1 MKHVSF
7 FITYRRILEIVLQ
20 YKYNMNIKREERG
33 MLEKTEKRHRIKKE
47 TFLQGVLVL
56 MVSQVLIK
64 ILGLVQTLYLTN
76 RKGFGDT
83 GNAIYMGGYQIY
95 ALLLSISSIGIPN
108 AISKLVSEKLAIGD
122 KEGAHRVFKIAIF
135 TFGVIGMIGT
145 LLLFFSADVVS
156 RLWLGIP
163 ESKVTLM
170 ILSPG
175 VFFVAISSVFRGYF
189 NGRAQMSATA
199 NAQTFEQFWKTL
211 LTIVFV
217 ELAVVLTST
226 NTVYM
231 AAAAT
236 AATSMAI
243 IFSFI
248 YLYKYYIKERQFIST
263 KNDITVKR
271 DNRTFKAIVKS
282 ILWISIPISLSAI
295 LSSLNKIVD
304 STTVVN
310 ILSPILGETVAKTR
324 YGILSAKVDILVA
337 LPLAFNV
344 AFATALVP
352 AISAAN
358 AKRDT
363 ITINKRISFS
373 ILVSILIGLPCTVG
387 MFMYAKEILLLLF
400 PFASDGGVL
409 LAIMS
414 FTIIITLVEQTIN
427 GVLQGFGKVKTPV
440 VALTI
445 GIVAKIIANVV
456 LIPIEGIYENG
467 AAIGSIVGHGISL
480 IIVYAV
486 LRKTVKLDFS
496 LIRLSIKPILATLI
510 MAGCSY
516 GVFVF
521 VKSFIGIRISTIIAI
536 IIAVIVFAIAVV
548 ILKIFSK
555 EEIEMLPKGDKV
567 YSVLKKLHLYS

>member
-1 MKHVSF
+1 
-7 FITYRRILEIVLQ
+7 
-20 YKYNMNIKREERG
+20 MNIKREERG

>member
-1 MKHVSF
+1 M
-7 FITYRRILEIVLQ
+7 LQ

-135 TFGVIGMIGT
+135 TFGVIGMAGT

>member
-1 MKHVSF
+1 
-7 FITYRRILEIVLQ
+7 
-20 YKYNMNIKREERG
+20 MNIKREERG

-135 TFGVIGMIGT
+135 TFGVIGMAGT

>member
-1 MKHVSF
+1 
-7 FITYRRILEIVLQ
+7 
-20 YKYNMNIKREERG
+20 MNIKREERG
-33 MLEKTEKRHRIKKE
+33 MLEKTEKRHKIKKE

-56 MVSQVLIK
+56 MFSQVLIK

-76 RKGFGDT
+76 RKGFGDA

-122 KEGAHRVFKIAIF
+122 KEGAHRIFKVAIF

-211 LTIVFV
+211 LTVIFV

-243 IFSFI
+243 IFSFV
-248 YLYKYYIKERQFIST
+248 YLYKYYIKEREFISI
-263 KNDITVKR
+263 KNDPSVKR
-271 DNRTFKAIVKS
+271 DRRTFKAIVKS

-310 ILSPILGETVAKTR
+310 ILSPILGEAAAKTR

-358 AKRDT
+358 AKNDT
-363 ITINKRISFS
+363 VTINKRISFS
-373 ILVSILIGLPCTVG
+373 LLVSILIGLPCTIG

-400 PFASDGGVL
+400 PYASDGGVL

-427 GVLQGFGKVKTPV
+427 GVLQGFGKVKVPV
-440 VALTI
+440 IALTI
-445 GIVAKIIANVV
+445 GIIAKIIANVI

-480 IIVYAV
+480 IIVYVV
-486 LRKTVKLDFS
+486 LKKTVKLDFS
-496 LIRLSIKPILATLI
+496 LIKLSIKPILATLI
-510 MAGCSY
+510 MAICSY
-516 GVFVF
+516 GAFIF
-521 VKSFIGIRISTIIAI
+521 VKSFVGIRISTIIAI
-536 IIAVIVFAIAVV
+536 IIAVIVFAISVV

-555 EEIEMLPKGDKV
+555 EEIEMLPKGEKV

>member
-1 MKHVSF
+1 
-7 FITYRRILEIVLQ
+7 
-20 YKYNMNIKREERG
+20 
-33 MLEKTEKRHRIKKE
+33 
-47 TFLQGVLVL
+47 LV
-56 MVSQVLIK
+56 
-64 ILGLVQTLYLTN
+64 
-76 RKGFGDT
+76 F
-83 GNAIYMGGYQIY
+83 
-95 ALLLSISSIGIPN
+95 
-108 AISKLVSEKLAIGD
+108 
-122 KEGAHRVFKIAIF
+122 
-135 TFGVIGMIGT
+135 
-145 LLLFFSADVVS
+145 
-156 RLWLGIP
+156 
-163 ESKVTLM
+163 
-170 ILSPG
+170 G

>member
-1 MKHVSF
+1 
-7 FITYRRILEIVLQ
+7 
-20 YKYNMNIKREERG
+20 
-33 MLEKTEKRHRIKKE
+33 MLEKTEKRHKIKKE

-56 MVSQVLIK
+56 MFSQVLIK

-76 RKGFGDT
+76 RKGFGDA

-122 KEGAHRVFKIAIF
+122 KEGAHRIFKVAIF

-211 LTIVFV
+211 LTVIFV

-243 IFSFI
+243 IFSFV
-248 YLYKYYIKERQFIST
+248 YLYKYYIKEREFISI
-263 KNDITVKR
+263 KNDPSVKR
-271 DNRTFKAIVKS
+271 DRRTFKAIVKS

-310 ILSPILGETVAKTR
+310 ILSPILGEAAAKTR

-358 AKRDT
+358 AKNDT
-363 ITINKRISFS
+363 VTINKRISFS
-373 ILVSILIGLPCTVG
+373 LLVSILIGLPCTIG

-400 PFASDGGVL
+400 PYASDGGVL

-427 GVLQGFGKVKTPV
+427 GVLQGFGKVKVPV
-440 VALTI
+440 IALTI
-445 GIVAKIIANVV
+445 GIIAKIIANVI

-480 IIVYAV
+480 IIVYVV
-486 LRKTVKLDFS
+486 LKKTVKLEFS
-496 LIRLSIKPILATLI
+496 LIKLSIKPILATLI
-510 MAGCSY
+510 MAICSY
-516 GVFVF
+516 GAFIF
-521 VKSFIGIRISTIIAI
+521 VKSFVGIRISTIIAI
-536 IIAVIVFAIAVV
+536 IIAVIVFAISVV

-567 YSVLKKLHLYS
+567 YSVLRKLHLYS

>member
-1 MKHVSF
+1 
-7 FITYRRILEIVLQ
+7 
-20 YKYNMNIKREERG
+20 MNIKREERG

-363 ITINKRISFS
+363 VTINKRISFS

>member
-1 MKHVSF
+1 
-7 FITYRRILEIVLQ
+7 
-20 YKYNMNIKREERG
+20 

-135 TFGVIGMIGT
+135 TFGVIGMAGT

>member
-1 MKHVSF
+1 M
-7 FITYRRILEIVLQ
+7 LQ

-33 MLEKTEKRHRIKKE
+33 MLEKTEKRHKIKKE

-56 MVSQVLIK
+56 MFSQVLIK

-76 RKGFGDT
+76 RKGFGDA

-122 KEGAHRVFKIAIF
+122 KEGAHRIFKVAIF

-211 LTIVFV
+211 LTVIFV

-243 IFSFI
+243 IFSFV
-248 YLYKYYIKERQFIST
+248 YLYKYYIKEREFISI
-263 KNDITVKR
+263 KNDPSVKR
-271 DNRTFKAIVKS
+271 DRRTFKAIVKS

-310 ILSPILGETVAKTR
+310 ILSPILGEAAAKTR

-358 AKRDT
+358 AKNDT
-363 ITINKRISFS
+363 VTINKRISFS
-373 ILVSILIGLPCTVG
+373 LLVSILIGLPCTIG

-400 PFASDGGVL
+400 PYASDGGVL

-427 GVLQGFGKVKTPV
+427 GVLQGFGKVKVPV
-440 VALTI
+440 IALTI
-445 GIVAKIIANVV
+445 GIIAKIIANVI
-456 LIPIEGIYENG
+456 LIPVEGIYENG

-480 IIVYAV
+480 IIVYVV
-486 LRKTVKLDFS
+486 LKKTVKLEFS
-496 LIRLSIKPILATLI
+496 LIKLSIKPILATLI
-510 MAGCSY
+510 MAICSY
-516 GVFVF
+516 GAFIF
-521 VKSFIGIRISTIIAI
+521 VKSFVGIRISTIIAI
-536 IIAVIVFAIAVV
+536 IIAVIVFAISVV

-555 EEIEMLPKGDKV
+555 EEIEMLPKGEKV

>member
-1 MKHVSF
+1 
-7 FITYRRILEIVLQ
+7 
-20 YKYNMNIKREERG
+20 MNIKREERG

-47 TFLQGVLVL
+47 TFLQGILVL

-344 AFATALVP
+344 AIATALVP

>member
-1 MKHVSF
+1 
-7 FITYRRILEIVLQ
+7 
-20 YKYNMNIKREERG
+20 MNIKREERG

-47 TFLQGVLVL
+47 TFLQGILVL

>member
-1 MKHVSF
+1 
-7 FITYRRILEIVLQ
+7 
-20 YKYNMNIKREERG
+20 MNIKREERG
-33 MLEKTEKRHRIKKE
+33 MLEKTEKRHKIKKE

-56 MVSQVLIK
+56 MFSQVLIK

-76 RKGFGDT
+76 RKGFGDA

-122 KEGAHRVFKIAIF
+122 KEGAHRIFKVAIF

-211 LTIVFV
+211 LTVIFV

-243 IFSFI
+243 IFSFV
-248 YLYKYYIKERQFIST
+248 YLYKYYIKEREFISI
-263 KNDITVKR
+263 KNDPSVKR
-271 DNRTFKAIVKS
+271 DRRTFKAIVKS

-310 ILSPILGETVAKTR
+310 ILSPILGEAAAKTR

-358 AKRDT
+358 AKNDT
-363 ITINKRISFS
+363 VTINKRISFS
-373 ILVSILIGLPCTVG
+373 LLVSILIGLPCTIG

-400 PFASDGGVL
+400 PYASDGGVL

-427 GVLQGFGKVKTPV
+427 GVLQGFGKVKVPV
-440 VALTI
+440 IALTI
-445 GIVAKIIANVV
+445 GIIAKIIANVI

-480 IIVYAV
+480 IIVYVV
-486 LRKTVKLDFS
+486 LKKTVKLEFS
-496 LIRLSIKPILATLI
+496 LIKLSIKPILATLI
-510 MAGCSY
+510 MAICSY
-516 GVFVF
+516 GAFIF
-521 VKSFIGIRISTIIAI
+521 VKSFVGIRISTIIAI
-536 IIAVIVFAIAVV
+536 IIAVIVFAISVV

-567 YSVLKKLHLYS
+567 YSVLRKLHLYS

>member
-1 MKHVSF
+1 
-7 FITYRRILEIVLQ
+7 
-20 YKYNMNIKREERG
+20 
-33 MLEKTEKRHRIKKE
+33 MLEKTEKRHKIKKE

-56 MVSQVLIK
+56 MFSQVLIK

-76 RKGFGDT
+76 RKGFGDA

-122 KEGAHRVFKIAIF
+122 KEGAHRIFKVAIF

-211 LTIVFV
+211 LTVIFV

-243 IFSFI
+243 IFSFV
-248 YLYKYYIKERQFIST
+248 YLYKYYIKEREFISI
-263 KNDITVKR
+263 KNDPSVKR
-271 DNRTFKAIVKS
+271 DRRTFKAIVKS

-310 ILSPILGETVAKTR
+310 ILSPILGEAAAKTR

-358 AKRDT
+358 AKNDT
-363 ITINKRISFS
+363 VTINKRISFS
-373 ILVSILIGLPCTVG
+373 LLVSILIGLPCTIG

-400 PFASDGGVL
+400 PYASDGGVL

-427 GVLQGFGKVKTPV
+427 GVLQGFGKVKVPV
-440 VALTI
+440 IALTI
-445 GIVAKIIANVV
+445 GIIAKIIANVI

-480 IIVYAV
+480 IIVYVV
-486 LRKTVKLDFS
+486 LKKTVKLEFS
-496 LIRLSIKPILATLI
+496 LIKLSIKPILATLI
-510 MAGCSY
+510 MAICSY
-516 GVFVF
+516 GAFIF
-521 VKSFIGIRISTIIAI
+521 VKSFVGIRISTIIAI
-536 IIAVIVFAIAVV
+536 IIAVIVFAISVV

-555 EEIEMLPKGDKV
+555 EEIEMLPKGEKV

>member
-1 MKHVSF
+1 
-7 FITYRRILEIVLQ
+7 
-20 YKYNMNIKREERG
+20 
-33 MLEKTEKRHRIKKE
+33 MLEKTEKRHKIKKE

-56 MVSQVLIK
+56 MFSQVLIK

-76 RKGFGDT
+76 RKGFGDA

-122 KEGAHRVFKIAIF
+122 KEGAHRIFKVAIF

-211 LTIVFV
+211 LTVIFV

-243 IFSFI
+243 IFSFV
-248 YLYKYYIKERQFIST
+248 YLYKYYIKEREFISI
-263 KNDITVKR
+263 KNDPSVKR
-271 DNRTFKAIVKS
+271 DRRTFKAIVKS

-310 ILSPILGETVAKTR
+310 ILSPILGEAAAKTR

-358 AKRDT
+358 AKNDT
-363 ITINKRISFS
+363 VTINKRISFS
-373 ILVSILIGLPCTVG
+373 LLVSILIGLPCTIG

-400 PFASDGGVL
+400 PYASDGGVL

-427 GVLQGFGKVKTPV
+427 GVLQGFGKVKVPV
-440 VALTI
+440 IALTI
-445 GIVAKIIANVV
+445 GIIAKIIANVI

-480 IIVYAV
+480 IIVYVV
-486 LRKTVKLDFS
+486 LKKTVKLDFS
-496 LIRLSIKPILATLI
+496 LIKLSIKPILATLI
-510 MAGCSY
+510 MAICSY
-516 GVFVF
+516 GAFIF
-521 VKSFIGIRISTIIAI
+521 VKSFVGIRISTIIAI
-536 IIAVIVFAIAVV
+536 IIAVIVFAISVV

-555 EEIEMLPKGDKV
+555 EEIEMLPKGEKV